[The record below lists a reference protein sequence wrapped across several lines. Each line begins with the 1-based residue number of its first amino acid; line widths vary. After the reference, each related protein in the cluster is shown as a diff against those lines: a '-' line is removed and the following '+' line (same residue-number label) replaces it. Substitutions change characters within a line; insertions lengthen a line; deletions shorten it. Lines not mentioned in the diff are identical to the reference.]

1 MILDVTNIDLNVGQ
15 IKIMAVSSSSVVLVG
30 DTNSIQM
37 YSAFDTPADSL
48 IVGPLVPIAP
58 GG

>member
-1 MILDVTNIDLNVGQ
+1 MILDVTNIDLNVGA
-15 IKIMAVSSSSVVLVG
+15 IKITAVSSSSVVLIG

-58 GG
+58 VG